1 MKLRKIKISNI
12 MSFPYQEDM
21 TNMKGVNFED
31 KEDTLDM
38 NILIWANGSGKSN
51 FIEVINQFT
60 RNLILDYT
68 FDKNILEE
76 QQEHKFKQAIKHIAK
91 KTSRLSKNSKTQD
104 LPAHIE
110 FTIELFEND
119 YENIGFVCKYTDII
133 NDIIKKYSTLKYRFP
148 HFGIEDVK
156 QQCKT
161 IDIKA
166 EFSEKEQ
173 TFIIDQTTFSP
184 IELFVLICIQEHELL
199 YICIKIFNE
208 FERKTTE
215 RMRYPLKNTFSILS
229 SKRDTNE
236 WKYFNDFQEFDKY
249 IFEEKDQINQNM
261 EGFYRGLYKVQT
273 IINKNSQEILL
284 NPDPNT
290 IEENI
295 ETRLYNSGFRK
306 KTAKTVKRFLNKDI
320 FIEYIQGSISLK
332 LKNDQGDIY
341 YLSDLSAG
349 QQSIL
354 LIILSI
360 YGNDLKDGFMII
372 DEPELHTHPQLQK
385 ELAVLLNTLSR
396 QNGTQFFLST
406 YSALFINEDN
416 ITNVYRFIKDKDN
429 TNVYNPQLKIASD
442 DSKLVHLLRYE
453 NLSKIFFV
461 NKIIMVE
468 WDSDLYF
475 FSHYLQRLQEQPEW
489 EDIIGTYEIINING
503 KWSYKSRHKF
513 LNKFWIENYFIGDW
527 DNTVDYWFFTQKEI
541 NKYYQM
547 ANKHMRNYREHGWD
561 YYNRLIFVIKKYYP
575 QKFRKII
582 EGIEDLYNQNV
593 FILKLWAIESY
604 PWLERKGL
612 QYMVNFANY
621 EFNTR
626 IEDPKYQSQK
636 KELIDIFSHIFNKK

>member
-12 MSFPYQEDM
+12 LSFPYQEDM
-21 TNMKGVNFED
+21 SNMNGINFED
-31 KEDTLDM
+31 KEDTLSM

-68 FDKNILEE
+68 FNKDILENQKKSE
-76 QQEHKFKQAIKHIAK
+76 FKQAISCIPK

-110 FTIELFEND
+110 ATIELFDHD
-119 YENIGFVCKYTDII
+119 YENIGFVCKYTDTI
-133 NDIIKKYSTLKYRFP
+133 NAIIKKYSTLKYKFP
-148 HFGIEDVK
+148 NFDIEEIK
-156 QQCKT
+156 KACKT
-161 IDIKA
+161 ICIKA

-173 TFIIDQTTFSP
+173 TFIVNQNELNP
-184 IELFVLICIQEHELL
+184 AELFALICIQEHELL

-208 FERKTTE
+208 FEKKAAD
-215 RMRYPLKNTFSILS
+215 RMRYPLKNTFAILS

-236 WKYFNDFQEFDKY
+236 RKYFNDCQEFDTY
-249 IFEEKDQINQNM
+249 IFGEKDQTNQNM
-261 EGFYRGLYKVQT
+261 EGFYKGLCKVQT
-273 IINKNSQEILL
+273 IINKNAQEILL
-284 NPDPNT
+284 NTAPET

-295 ETRLYNSGFRK
+295 ETRLYNSWFRK
-306 KTAKTVKRFLNKDI
+306 KISKTIKRFFNKDI
-320 FIEYIQGSISLK
+320 FIEYIQGTISLK
-332 LKNDQGDIY
+332 FKNDQWEIF
-341 YLSDLSAG
+341 YLSDLSTG

-372 DEPELHTHPQLQK
+372 DEPEIHIHPQLQK
-385 ELAVLLNTLSR
+385 ELAILLNNLSR

-416 ITNVYRFIKDKDN
+416 ITNVYRFIKNQGD
-429 TNVYNPQLKIASD
+429 TSVYNPQLKIASD
-442 DSKLVHLLRYE
+442 DAKLVHLLRYE

-468 WDSDLYF
+468 GDSDLYF
-475 FSHYLQRLQEQPEW
+475 FSHYLKRLQEQPGW
-489 EDIIGTYEIINING
+489 EEIIGSYEIINING
-503 KWSYKSRHKF
+503 KGSYKSRYRF

-527 DNTVDYWFFTQKEI
+527 DNTVDYGFFTQKEI

-547 ANKHMRNYREHGWD
+547 ANKHRNQKEYGGDH
-561 YYNRLIFVIKKYYP
+561 YNRLIFIIKKYYP
-575 QKFRKII
+575 QKYKRILK
-582 EGIEDLYNQNV
+582 GIENLYDQNV

-604 PWLERKGL
+604 PALERKGL
-612 QYMVNFANY
+612 QQMVNFANHDF
-621 EFNTR
+621 ESRLKN
-626 IEDPKYQSQK
+626 PKFLIPR
-636 KELIDIFSHIFNKK
+636 KELETIFEKIFGKI